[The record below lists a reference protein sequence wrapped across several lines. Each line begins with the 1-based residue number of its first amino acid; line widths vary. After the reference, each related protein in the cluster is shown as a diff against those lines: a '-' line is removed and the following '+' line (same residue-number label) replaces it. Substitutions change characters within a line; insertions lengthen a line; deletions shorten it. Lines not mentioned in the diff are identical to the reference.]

1 MRLKNALLSKQEV
14 TEEIQEKKKNL
25 ETNDNE
31 NMMTQNLWDL
41 ARAVLRR
48 KFISIQAYFKKQ
60 EKTSNKQP
68 NLKPKSTRK
77 EEQNPQFIE

>member
-1 MRLKNALLSKQEV
+1 
-14 TEEIQEKKKNL
+14 
-25 ETNDNE
+25 
-31 NMMTQNLWDL
+31 MTQNLWDL
-41 ARAVLRR
+41 ATAILRR